1 MLMEMT
7 AGALT
12 ACMFLFQL
20 ADRMHSLLNYEPP
33 EFRESG
39 IVTEQGDVY
48 SFGVVMLEILTGRKP
63 YDSSLP
69 RAEQHLVRWANSQLH
84 DIESLSRMVDPSIQ
98 GQCSEKALSRFADI
112 ISGCIR
118 VIDVYFLHSYWN
130 CICKHTSIT
139 HAHVPMLYI
148 LCTKRFEY

>member
-12 ACMFLFQL
+12 ACMFFFQL

-33 EFRESG
+33 ESRESG

-63 YDSSLP
+63 YD
-69 RAEQHLVRWANSQLH
+69 R
-84 DIESLSRMVDPSIQ
+84 
-98 GQCSEKALSRFADI
+98 
-112 ISGCIR
+112 
-118 VIDVYFLHSYWN
+118 
-130 CICKHTSIT
+130 
-139 HAHVPMLYI
+139 
-148 LCTKRFEY
+148 